1 MQRKDFFLY
10 DFEQSYNEIFQINFT
25 QLTEIIVYIKPY
37 LGMF

>member
-1 MQRKDFFLY
+1 MKY
-10 DFEQSYNEIFQINFT
+10 VFQINFT